1 MKNIFAVIPS
11 PAGLLTIA
19 GQDGFLTHLLFG
31 RAEPEGYVE
40 GTSGLLGMTA
50 AQLEEYFAGDRK
62 AFDIPLKPSGTDFQ
76 LRVWDAL
83 KDIPYGETR
92 TYKDIALAVGCPKGY
107 RAVGMAN
114 HSNPISI
121 IVPCHRV
128 IGHNGKLTGYGGGLE
143 TKELLLE
150 LEKKFL

>member
-19 GQDGFLTHLLFG
+19 GQDCFLTHLLFG

-40 GTSGLLGMTA
+40 GTSELLAMAT

-83 KDIPYGETR
+83 KDIPYGETC

-143 TKELLLE
+143 TKELLLG